1 MIESVLGLV
10 VGFILLLWRAW
21 EYAATSVL
29 ALVGLGTLCH
39 FAFERLGWYEA
50 LGERLTWRQM
60 AAAAFV
66 AGLMVSAGRLFYVT
80 LWAVVTPEGAAG

>member
-1 MIESVLGLV
+1 MTDL
-10 VGFILLLWRAW
+10 ILLTWNALS
-21 EYAATSVL
+21 YALTTSL

-60 AAAAFV
+60 AAAAVV
-66 AGLMVSAGRLFYVT
+66 AGLMVSAVSLFYVT

>member
-1 MIESVLGLV
+1 MIDL
-10 VGFILLLWRAW
+10 ILLLWRAW

-60 AAAAFV
+60 AAAASV
-66 AGLMVSAGRLFYVT
+66 AGLCWSAFTLFYVT

>member
-1 MIESVLGLV
+1 MIVFVLS
-10 VGFILLLWRAW
+10 LWNAFA
-21 EYAATSVL
+21 YAAQTSL

-66 AGLMVSAGRLFYVT
+66 AGLLLSAGRLYIVT
-80 LWAVVTPEGAAG
+80 LWAVVTPEGAAQ